1 MKISIST
8 FLILFILGF
17 LPVSCLWIC
26 KEFYIG
32 KYDIELKTSSAI
44 ASGNL
49 TYDSTRIVTGIET
62 DSVLNS
68 SYFFGCSVRTI
79 SKKIASV
86 SSINFTNYS
95 QCYSTRLPSCND
107 SVTARFNID
116 SIHVFCDKLFNGVP
130 AYNLLDSNSI
140 QFSFN
145 LQSQIYNDYFYQ
157 NKYKDFN
164 ALVSYLSTY
173 HTYLILKVN
182 SKKPADNFES
192 NFSFGLEIKKPTDS
206 NLTKFFIKIYLKN
219 GTVLTTESRKIFWL

>member
-68 SYFFGCSVRTI
+68 SYFFGCSVTTI

-95 QCYSTRLPSCND
+95 HVIQHVYRH
-107 SVTARFNID
+107 VTIQLQQD
-116 SIHVFCDKLFNGVP
+116 LILILFMFFV
-130 AYNLLDSNSI
+130 I
-140 QFSFN
+140 
-145 LQSQIYNDYFYQ
+145 
-157 NKYKDFN
+157 
-164 ALVSYLSTY
+164 SYLMVFL
-173 HTYLILKVN
+173 LI
-182 SKKPADNFES
+182 
-192 NFSFGLEIKKPTDS
+192 
-206 NLTKFFIKIYLKN
+206 IY
-219 GTVLTTESRKIFWL
+219 